1 MYYTL
6 FHILKVGYPIKHE
19 REMAEE
25 GFSILLVLLLGTIL
39 TIILLGVVVGL
50 VMRCSDPSRH
60 HHHQLSRGSD
70 NGFDTLQVG
79 IRVQSATFL
88 HYFT

>member
-1 MYYTL
+1 M
-6 FHILKVGYPIKHE
+6 HE
-19 REMAEE
+19 RKIAEE

-50 VMRCSDPSRH
+50 IMRCSDPSHH

-70 NGFDTLQVG
+70 NGFETFQVENV
-79 IRVQSATFL
+79 IISNV
-88 HYFT
+88 